1 MDILSE
7 KMFNTPAPAANTAV
21 AMSIEVASKEV
32 ERYRKEHLGINA
44 NPLQWW
50 KSNQSA
56 FPTISPLAKKHLCVA
71 GTSVPS
77 ERLFSAAGNLLS
89 AKRSC
94 LDSQNVVCM
103 LFLNKNM

>member
-50 KSNQSA
+50 KRNQSA
-56 FPTISPLAKKHLCVA
+56 FPTISPFAKKHLNVA
-71 GTSVPS
+71 GTSVLS
-77 ERLFSAAGNLLS
+77 ER
-89 AKRSC
+89 
-94 LDSQNVVCM
+94 
-103 LFLNKNM
+103 